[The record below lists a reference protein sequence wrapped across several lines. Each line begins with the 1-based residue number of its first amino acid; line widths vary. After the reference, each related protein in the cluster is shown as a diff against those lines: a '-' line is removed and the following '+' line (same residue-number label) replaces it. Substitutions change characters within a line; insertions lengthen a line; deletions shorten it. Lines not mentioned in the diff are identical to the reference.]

1 MPKLLRHASTFH
13 VKDKYAVGKVMDGL
27 GTGDG
32 WLEAGYALSM
42 TAHLIDGL
50 AVSRQIRD
58 DLKTRVSR
66 LREIGIDPGLA
77 FVIAGDNPASI
88 SYVRSKA
95 QACEETGVRSETIR
109 LPESTTQAELLAL
122 VTRLN
127 EDPGWHGM
135 IAQLP
140 LPPQID
146 PLVIASAID
155 VEKDADAGHPYNLGR
170 VLAGMP
176 GPKPC
181 TPAGIQQLLVRTGND
196 PAGKHVVI
204 VGRSNIVGKPLA
216 ALLMQKEPGANATV
230 TVCHTATRD
239 LPARTREADILVVAA
254 GSVNAVTADMVKP
267 GAAVID
273 VGNNR
278 VPDASR
284 RSGYRMTGDV
294 DFEAVK
300 EVASWITPVPGGVG
314 PMTVTMLLA
323 NTVAA
328 AERGAGIGEG

>member
-1 MPKLLRHASTFH
+1 MAAK
-13 VKDKYAVGKVMDGL
+13 
-27 GTGDG
+27 
-32 WLEAGYALSM
+32 
-42 TAHLIDGL
+42 LIDGRV
-50 AVSRQIRD
+50 VSEEIRD
-58 DLKTRVSR
+58 DLKARVAR
-66 LREIGIDPGLA
+66 LREQGFDPGLA
-77 FVIAGDNPASI
+77 FVIVGENPGSI

-95 QACEETGVRSETIR
+95 QGCQQIGMRSETFR
-109 LPESTTQAELLAL
+109 LAEWTTQDELLAL
-122 VTRLN
+122 VRGLN
-127 EDPGWHGM
+127 EDAAWQGM
-135 IAQLP
+135 IVQLP
-140 LPPQID
+140 LPKQID
-146 PLVIASAID
+146 PLVIAAAIH
-155 VEKDADAGHPYNLGR
+155 VEKDADAAHPYNLGR

-216 ALLMQKEPGANATV
+216 ALLIQKEPGANATV
-230 TVCHTATRD
+230 TICHTATED
-239 LPARTREADILVVAA
+239 LASHTRSADILVVAA
-254 GSVNAVTADMVKP
+254 GSVNAVTAGMVRP
-267 GAAVID
+267 GAVVID

-284 RSGYRMTGDV
+284 RSGSRMVGDV

-300 EVASWITPVPGGVG
+300 DVASWITPVPGGVG

-328 AERGAGIGEG
+328 ADRLAGLA